1 MVFQKKIRILKQM
14 HKNLCKNRK
23 KNRLIVK
30 KKTIQIILILL
41 KAMINIPFW

>member
-30 KKTIQIILILL
+30 KIFLFGKEASL
-41 KAMINIPFW
+41 